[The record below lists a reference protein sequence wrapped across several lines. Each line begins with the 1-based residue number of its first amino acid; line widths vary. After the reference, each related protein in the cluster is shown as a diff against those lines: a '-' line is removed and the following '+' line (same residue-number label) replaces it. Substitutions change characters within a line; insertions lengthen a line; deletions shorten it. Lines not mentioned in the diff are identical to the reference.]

1 VNPTTTQ
8 IISQNNIVIL
18 YLSIFTPHSQIIWQK
33 LNTNVRNRS
42 ESMGDIFKIIGD
54 LGFPVAAALA
64 GGYFVYLTIKLLL
77 QGVLGSVKG
86 MAGIITALD
95 NRVKTMNHDVVR
107 IDTIVSNALGLRP
120 DVDRIARADGKND
133 ARRD

>member
-1 VNPTTTQ
+1 
-8 IISQNNIVIL
+8 
-18 YLSIFTPHSQIIWQK
+18 
-33 LNTNVRNRS
+33 
-42 ESMGDIFKIIGD
+42 MGDIFKLIGD
-54 LGFPVAAALA
+54 LGFPIATALA

-77 QGVLGSVKG
+77 AGVLSSIKG

-107 IDTIVSNALGLRP
+107 IDTNALGLRP
-120 DVDRIARADGKND
+120 DVERIARSDGKSD